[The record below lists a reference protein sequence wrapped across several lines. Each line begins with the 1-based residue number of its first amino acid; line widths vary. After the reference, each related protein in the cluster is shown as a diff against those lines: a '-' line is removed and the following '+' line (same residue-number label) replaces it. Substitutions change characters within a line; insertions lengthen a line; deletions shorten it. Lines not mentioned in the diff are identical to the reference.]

1 MTSLG
6 FRAYRPAMFPAPFRI
21 AIVGAGAVGGYYGAR
36 LAQHGHDVH
45 FLLRG
50 DYGAVKQNGWDVK
63 SIAGDFR
70 LAPGRTNVYDDPRKM
85 PCADLVIVTLKTTSN
100 DQYEPL
106 VRPLLKDSTAIL
118 TLQNGLGNEDQ
129 LASLFGSERI
139 LGGIAFVCIN
149 RTGLGQIHHIDHG
162 TIQLGEFSG
171 KAGAR
176 AQAIA
181 RLFSDSKVPCDV
193 LENVMA
199 GRWTKLVWNVPFS
212 GLGAVLD
219 LTTDRLLASEAGVQF
234 VSALM
239 REVIAA
245 ARGLGYQMPEDLV
258 EVNLARTRTMGA
270 YRSSMQV
277 DRREGRAM
285 EIESILGEPL
295 RQAGRAGVPTP
306 KLAALY
312 QLAQLIDSSTRAA
325 AAVH

>member
-1 MTSLG
+1 
-6 FRAYRPAMFPAPFRI
+6 MFPTSPRI

-50 DYGAVKQNGWDVK
+50 DYDFVKRSGWDVK

-70 LAPGRTNVYDDPRKM
+70 LGPRETHVYDDPRKM
-85 PCADLVIVTLKTTSN
+85 PPADLVIVTLKTTSN
-100 DQYEPL
+100 DRFEPL
-106 VRPLLKDSTAIL
+106 IRPLLKDSTAML
-118 TLQNGLGNEDQ
+118 TLQNGLGNEDR
-129 LASLFGSERI
+129 LASLFGAERI

-149 RTGLGQIHHIDHG
+149 RTGPGKIHHIDHG
-162 TIQLGEFSG
+162 TIQLGEFRG
-171 KAGAR
+171 GASAR
-176 AQAIA
+176 VQTIA
-181 RLFSDSKVPCDV
+181 HLFNDSKVPCDV
-193 LENVMA
+193 LDNMMA

-219 LTTDRLLASEAGVQF
+219 LMTDQLLASDAGVQF

-239 REVIAA
+239 EEVVAA
-245 ARGLGYQMPEDLV
+245 ARAIGYQMPDDLV
-258 EVNLARTRTMGA
+258 QVNLARTRTMGA
-270 YRSSMQV
+270 YQSSMQI

-295 RQAGRAGVPTP
+295 RQARGAGLVTP
-306 KLAALY
+306 KLAMLY
-312 QLAQLIDSSTRAA
+312 ELARVVDSSSRGT

>member
-1 MTSLG
+1 MQS
-6 FRAYRPAMFPAPFRI
+6 APALFASSPRI

-50 DYGAVKQNGWDVK
+50 DYDSVKQSGWDVK

-70 LAPGRTNVYDDPRKM
+70 LAASQTHAYDDPRKM
-85 PCADLVIVTLKTTSN
+85 PPADLVIVTLKTTSN
-100 DQYEPL
+100 DLYEPL
-106 VRPLLKDSTAIL
+106 IRPLLKDTTAIL
-118 TLQNGLGNEDQ
+118 TLQNGLGNEDR
-129 LASLFGSERI
+129 LASLFGAQRV

-149 RTGLGQIHHIDHG
+149 RIGPGKIHHIDHG
-162 TIQLGEFSG
+162 TIQLGEFQGGVSG
-171 KAGAR
+171 R
-176 AQAIA
+176 AHAIA
-181 RLFSDSKVPCDV
+181 RLFRDSKVPCDV
-193 LENVMA
+193 LDNVIA

-219 LTTDRLLASEAGVQF
+219 LTTDRLLASEAGVQL

-239 REVIAA
+239 EEVVAA
-245 ARGLGYQMPEDLV
+245 ARALGFQMPDDLV

-270 YRSSMQV
+270 YRSSMQI

-295 RQAGRAGVPTP
+295 RQARGTGVATP
-306 KLAALY
+306 KLATLY
-312 QLAQLIDSSTRAA
+312 ELARVVDASLGCT

>member
-1 MTSLG
+1 MQSSS
-6 FRAYRPAMFPAPFRI
+6 AIFPSAPRI

-50 DYGAVKQNGWDVK
+50 DYDAVQRSGWDVK

-70 LAPGRTNVYDDPRKM
+70 IAPGETHVYDSPRKM
-85 PCADLVIVTLKTTSN
+85 APADLVIVTLKTTSN
-100 DQYEPL
+100 DRYEPL
-106 VRPLLKDSTAIL
+106 IRPLLKDSTAIL
-118 TLQNGLGNEDQ
+118 TLQNGLGNEDR
-129 LASLFGSERI
+129 LASLFGAERV

-149 RTGLGQIHHIDHG
+149 RIGPGKIHHIDHG
-162 TIQLGEFSG
+162 TIQLGEFRG
-171 KAGAR
+171 GASTR

-181 RLFSDSKVPCDV
+181 RIFNDSKVPCDV
-193 LENVMA
+193 LENVIA

-219 LTTDRLLASEAGVQF
+219 VTTDQLLASDAGVQL
-234 VSALM
+234 VSVLM
-239 REVIAA
+239 EEVVAA
-245 ARGLGYQMPEDLV
+245 ARGLGYPMPDDLV

-270 YRSSMQV
+270 YQSSMQI

-295 RQAGRAGVPTP
+295 RQARGAGLAIP
-306 KLAALY
+306 KLEMLCE
-312 QLAQLIDSSTRAA
+312 LARVVNSSSRGT